1 MNQGILILHPENIDN
16 HPDMQQVTQL
26 LLQEGFIGSTI
37 DGMQNSYSAG
47 EAFLQLITFMGC
59 SPHIRFEPED
69 EQDKAYCYITLA
81 ACDTLQMRVSEHA
94 RPPRCCACKKPVGK
108 EWQTAVSQA
117 ELITCPHCHLQQRPD
132 QLVWRNDSGMGRFF
146 IEIHNIFPGEA
157 QPVPRLLQQLQS
169 IDASQ
174 WRYFYLHTLK

>member
-1 MNQGILILHPENIDN
+1 LNQGVLILHPENIGSHADA
-16 HPDMQQVTQL
+16 QRVTEL
-26 LLQEGFIGSTI
+26 LLQIGLIGSAI

-47 EAFLQLITFMGC
+47 ETFLQLITFMGC
-59 SPHIRFEPED
+59 SPHIRFEPEYD
-69 EQDKAYCYITLA
+69 QDKGYCYVTMT
-81 ACDTLQMRVSEHA
+81 ACETLQIRMSEHA

-108 EWQTAVSQA
+108 GWQTAVLQG
-117 ELITCPHCHLQQRPD
+117 ELITCPHCQQQQRPD
-132 QLVWRNDSGMGRFF
+132 QLSWRNDSGMGRFF

-174 WRYFYLHTLK
+174 WRYFYLHSPG

>member
-16 HPDMQQVTQL
+16 HPDVQQVTQL

-37 DGMQNSYSAG
+37 DGMHNGYSAG

-69 EQDKAYCYITLA
+69 EQDKSYCYITLA
-81 ACDTLQMRVSEHA
+81 ACDTLQMRVSQHA